1 MLYAHGKSKIK
12 RRGAYNVGR
21 VRSEAAVASPSP
33 EMYTGPGR
41 GAPGEVERRQERDEA
56 VRTAGPRRATVS
68 TTTRGARPRRDP
80 SASRGPS
87 EGLSH
92 ADVSSGGEVARGS
105 DSALSSR
112 IGGEGAA
119 AYAGTAP

>member
-1 MLYAHGKSKIK
+1 
-12 RRGAYNVGR
+12 
-21 VRSEAAVASPSP
+21 
-33 EMYTGPGR
+33 MYTGRWARRSWRR
-41 GAPGEVERRQERDEA
+41 GAPGEVERCQERDEA

-80 SASRGPS
+80 SASRDPS
-87 EGLSH
+87 EGLSR

-119 AYAGTAP
+119 AYAGTVWLACRRLRRGPGVRGG

>member
-1 MLYAHGKSKIK
+1 M
-12 RRGAYNVGR
+12 
-21 VRSEAAVASPSP
+21 ASPSP
-33 EMYTGPGR
+33 KMSTGRG

-87 EGLSH
+87 EGLSR
-92 ADVSSGGEVARGS
+92 ADVPSGGEVVRGS
-105 DSALSSR
+105 DSALFSR